1 MCPINRLFHCIIRV
15 PKAQSAFT
23 YFQLEAREGLCFYST
38 LKESLPA
45 NYRDLDIK
53 GALELKEEFYN
64 LVEQLRREFPI
75 EFLLEEIISC

>member
-1 MCPINRLFHCIIRV
+1 MKNVDQLFHYIIRV

-38 LKESLPA
+38 LKESLGT

-53 GALELKEEFYN
+53 GSVEFRQDFLD
-64 LVEQLRREFPI
+64 LVELLRQEYPI
-75 EFLLEEIISC
+75 EFLNTK